1 MPIPAIIGTIASVLG
16 WIGIDLGISWLTSDS
31 TNVEYVRGLDFPS
44 FIGLYWLSLL
54 LYGAVMLV
62 GLWIALPKNAGGRG
76 PRYRG
81 RIKQLDTM
89 SKTSYIAALA
99 AVLVSVIAAVSLVP
113 MSDAAGEDLSGTY
126 GEATVIEIAPG
137 FEWRYTPEF
146 PEDLTEF
153 VTVSLEVNDGSVGY
167 VDGSMVIVTIPEE
180 AASGTTYN
188 VVIEASMTEPVEQT
202 AYQYVR
208 FVVVDGLSVSGTIND
223 IIAGTRIDFS
233 PIGESDMGDITWT
246 VKSGTELPAG
256 LELADGKVSG
266 TPTGIGLQ
274 TVSLTANCR
283 GETADLVVTFTVYS
297 KIVGDSEE
305 IIASYGN
312 TVSSRTITN
321 AEDIG
326 VTWTVSEGTLPAGF
340 SLDPSTGVV
349 SGSSTDVNETI
360 VTITGTSTIG
370 PEQTVTKQIT
380 IRSEP
385 DLVLSS
391 EDGILTYLNNAN
403 AVTATVAA
411 TQTSQISWQV
421 SGYDGATV
429 TDGIVSV
436 SNPATAGMGQELT
449 VTATTAYG
457 QTETAQVRLD
467 VEDTLTIS
475 GDDLVSAIVGTAKQT
490 SAFTVSGG
498 SSNSI
503 SASTETVGLT
513 ATIQDDCLSVQSASP
528 MQDAQVTVTVTSAA
542 GQTASATVMVDV
554 YNVLVFSSQPTGGA
568 VIYPM

>member
-1 MPIPAIIGTIASVLG
+1 
-16 WIGIDLGISWLTSDS
+16 
-31 TNVEYVRGLDFPS
+31 
-44 FIGLYWLSLL
+44 
-54 LYGAVMLV
+54 
-62 GLWIALPKNAGGRG
+62 
-76 PRYRG
+76 
-81 RIKQLDTM
+81 M

-153 VTVSLEVNDGSVGY
+153 VTVSLEVNDGNVGY

-202 AYQYVR
+202 AYQYVK

-305 IIASYGN
+305 TIASYGN
-312 TVSSRTITN
+312 TVSSRAITN

-326 VTWTVSEGTLPAGF
+326 VTWTVSEGTLPEGF
-340 SLDPSTGVV
+340 SLDPATGVV
-349 SGSSTDVNETI
+349 SGSSAEVKETV
-360 VTITGTSTIG
+360 VTITGTSTHG
-370 PEQTVTKQIT
+370 PSQSVTKQIT

-391 EDGILTYLNNAN
+391 ESGILTYLNNAIP
-403 AVTATVAA
+403 VTATIAA
-411 TQTSQISWQV
+411 TQTSQISWQI

-429 TDGIVSV
+429 SDGVVSV
-436 SNPATAGMGQELT
+436 SSPATAGMGQELT

-457 QTETAQVRLD
+457 QTETAQVQLD

-475 GDDLVSAIVGTAKQT
+475 GDDLVSAIVGTPKLT

-498 SSNSI
+498 SSNNI

-513 ATIQDDCLSVQSASP
+513 ATIQDNCLSVQSASP
-528 MQDAQVTVTVTSAA
+528 MQDAQVIVTVTSAA
-542 GQTASATVMVDV
+542 GQTASTIVTVDV

>member
-1 MPIPAIIGTIASVLG
+1 
-16 WIGIDLGISWLTSDS
+16 
-31 TNVEYVRGLDFPS
+31 
-44 FIGLYWLSLL
+44 
-54 LYGAVMLV
+54 
-62 GLWIALPKNAGGRG
+62 
-76 PRYRG
+76 
-81 RIKQLDTM
+81 M

-113 MSDAAGEDLSGTY
+113 MSDAAGEDLSGIY

-153 VTVSLEVNDGSVGY
+153 VTVSLEVNDGNVGY

-180 AASGTTYN
+180 AASGTSYN

-233 PIGESDMGDITWT
+233 PIGESDMSGEITWT
-246 VKSGTELPAG
+246 VKAGTELPAG

-305 IIASYGN
+305 TIASYG
-312 TVSSRTITN
+312 TSVSSRTITN

-326 VTWTVSEGTLPAGF
+326 VAWTVSKGTLPAGF

-349 SGSSTDVNETI
+349 SGSSSEVKETV
-360 VTITGTSTIG
+360 VTITGTSTHG
-370 PEQTVTKQIT
+370 PSQSVTKQIT

-385 DLVLSS
+385 DLVLSA
-391 EDGILTYLNNAN
+391 ENGILTYLNNADT
-403 AVTATVAA
+403 VTATVAA

-421 SGYDGATV
+421 SGYVGATV
-429 TDGIVSV
+429 TDGVVSV
-436 SNPATAGMGQELT
+436 SSPATAGMGQELT

-490 SAFTVSGG
+490 SAFTVGGG
-498 SSNSI
+498 SSNNI

-513 ATIQDDCLSVQSASP
+513 ATIQDNCLSVQSASP
-528 MQDAQVTVTVTSAA
+528 MQDAQVTVIVTSAA
-542 GQTASATVMVDV
+542 GQTASTTVTVDV

>member
-1 MPIPAIIGTIASVLG
+1 
-16 WIGIDLGISWLTSDS
+16 
-31 TNVEYVRGLDFPS
+31 
-44 FIGLYWLSLL
+44 
-54 LYGAVMLV
+54 
-62 GLWIALPKNAGGRG
+62 
-76 PRYRG
+76 
-81 RIKQLDTM
+81 M

-99 AVLVSVIAAVSLVP
+99 AVLVSVIAAVSLIP

-202 AYQYVR
+202 AYQYVK

-233 PIGESDMGDITWT
+233 PIGESDMSGEITWT

-305 IIASYGN
+305 TIASYG
-312 TVSSRTITN
+312 TPVSSRTITN

-326 VTWTVSEGTLPAGF
+326 VTWAVSEGTLPEGF
-340 SLDPSTGVV
+340 SLDPATGVV
-349 SGSSTDVNETI
+349 SGSSAEVKETV
-360 VTITGTSTIG
+360 VTITGTSTHG
-370 PEQTVTKQIT
+370 PSQSVTKQIT

-391 EDGILTYLNNAN
+391 ESSILTYLNNAN

-421 SGYDGATV
+421 SGYEGATV
-429 TDGIVSV
+429 SDGIVSV

-467 VEDTLTIS
+467 VEDTLKIS
-475 GDDLVSAIVGTAKQT
+475 GDDLVSAIVGTPKLT

-498 SSNSI
+498 SSNTLA
-503 SASTETVGLT
+503 ASTETVGLT
-513 ATIQDDCLSVQSASP
+513 ATIQDNCLSVQSASP

-542 GQTASATVMVDV
+542 GQTASATVTVDV

>member
-1 MPIPAIIGTIASVLG
+1 
-16 WIGIDLGISWLTSDS
+16 
-31 TNVEYVRGLDFPS
+31 
-44 FIGLYWLSLL
+44 
-54 LYGAVMLV
+54 
-62 GLWIALPKNAGGRG
+62 
-76 PRYRG
+76 
-81 RIKQLDTM
+81 M

-99 AVLVSVIAAVSLVP
+99 AVLVSVIAAVSLIP

-146 PEDLTEF
+146 PEDLTEY
-153 VTVSLEVNDGSVGY
+153 VTVSLEVNDSNVGY

-202 AYQYVR
+202 AYQYVK

-305 IIASYGN
+305 TIASYG
-312 TVSSRTITN
+312 TPVSSRTITN
-321 AEDIG
+321 AEGIG
-326 VTWTVSEGTLPAGF
+326 VTWAVSEGTLPEGF
-340 SLDPSTGVV
+340 SLDPATGVV
-349 SGSSTDVNETI
+349 SGSSTEVNETV
-360 VTITGTSTIG
+360 VTITGTSTHG
-370 PEQTVTKQIT
+370 PSQSVTKQIT

-391 EDGILTYLNNAN
+391 EDGILTYLNNGK

-421 SGYDGATV
+421 SGYEGATV
-429 TDGIVSV
+429 SDGIVSV

-457 QTETAQVRLD
+457 QTETAQVGLD
-467 VEDTLTIS
+467 VEDTLKIS
-475 GDDLVSAIVGTAKQT
+475 GDDLVSAIVGTPKLT
-490 SAFTVSGG
+490 SVFTVSGG
-498 SSNSI
+498 SSNTLA
-503 SASTETVGLT
+503 ASTETVGLT

-542 GQTASATVMVDV
+542 GQTASATVTVDV